1 MEFDDDLQQYVV
13 EYKGILFAW
22 DVEPDRII

>member
-13 EYKGILFAW
+13 EHKGILFAW
-22 DVEPDRII
+22 DEEPDRII